1 MIIDSHVHLLPKK
14 VRRNRTLFCAS
25 DPAFGSVYSSP
36 KARLASDREI
46 IEYLDRSGIGK
57 AVVFGF
63 PWEHHDLVKR
73 NNDEVWAF
81 HERYPDRIIPFAVL
95 SPKREEETWREAA
108 RTVGHGFAGIGELAM
123 YHGGWSLAD
132 FEALHPNLE
141 LAATRGVPVT
151 YSCQRTGGTRLSGKK
166 SR

>member
-1 MIIDSHVHLLPKK
+1 M
-14 VRRNRTLFCAS
+14 
-25 DPAFGSVYSSP
+25 
-36 KARLASDREI
+36 
-46 IEYLDRSGIGK
+46 
-57 AVVFGF
+57 FGF

-73 NNDEVWAF
+73 NNDEVGAF

-95 SPKREEETWREAA
+95 SPKGREPQEAA

-141 LAATRGVPVT
+141 LAATRGVPGPSFMSTNRWDTAMREKVPLIPVDC
-151 YSCQRTGGTRLSGKK
+151 SGLLRPIRL
-166 SR
+166 